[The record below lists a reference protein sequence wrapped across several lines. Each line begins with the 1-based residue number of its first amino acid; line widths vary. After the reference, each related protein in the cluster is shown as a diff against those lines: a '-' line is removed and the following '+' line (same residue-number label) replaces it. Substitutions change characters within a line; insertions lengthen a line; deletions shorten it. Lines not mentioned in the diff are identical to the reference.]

1 MSLVWI
7 NCFRRLK
14 LEAQDAAKEEREK
27 TIRERKELKLNRKE
41 KLPVKSPNRKVSF
54 NSIIRVK
61 VFTLDSICFLS
72 EQIFL
77 PFVWKIED
85 NKMSFWDFLTFI
97 SAIKNQLYSSDTCLK
112 LTYSLFSLTLKC
124 YCIFTSTLI
133 IYFEVQLIA
142 FSFIAIFVTYI
153 KA

>member
-54 NSIIRVK
+54 NSIIRVN
-61 VFTLDSICFLS
+61 VLHYLDSFYFYS
-72 EQIFL
+72 E
-77 PFVWKIED
+77 
-85 NKMSFWDFLTFI
+85 
-97 SAIKNQLYSSDTCLK
+97 
-112 LTYSLFSLTLKC
+112 
-124 YCIFTSTLI
+124 
-133 IYFEVQLIA
+133 
-142 FSFIAIFVTYI
+142 
-153 KA
+153 

>member
-41 KLPVKSPNRKVSF
+41 KEKLPVKSPNRKVSF

-61 VFTLDSICFLS
+61 VFTLDSFYFLS
-72 EQIFL
+72 E
-77 PFVWKIED
+77 
-85 NKMSFWDFLTFI
+85 
-97 SAIKNQLYSSDTCLK
+97 
-112 LTYSLFSLTLKC
+112 
-124 YCIFTSTLI
+124 
-133 IYFEVQLIA
+133 
-142 FSFIAIFVTYI
+142 
-153 KA
+153 

>member
-27 TIRERKELKLNRKE
+27 TIREQKELKLNRKE

-61 VFTLDSICFLS
+61 VFTVDSFLGFLFRVEIC
-72 EQIFL
+72 Q
-77 PFVWKIED
+77 
-85 NKMSFWDFLTFI
+85 
-97 SAIKNQLYSSDTCLK
+97 Y
-112 LTYSLFSLTLKC
+112 
-124 YCIFTSTLI
+124 
-133 IYFEVQLIA
+133 
-142 FSFIAIFVTYI
+142 
-153 KA
+153 